1 MPTYTIHTISGRLTN
16 ADRAALSEAVVGAHS
31 EVTGA
36 PAVFAQVIFSEIPHG
51 HWYVGGG
58 NAPNEQ
64 VFLYGRIR
72 AGRTAEQKAKLLAAL
87 TEAVASNLEV
97 DPVRVW
103 VYLLDVP
110 AENLLEYGRPLPP
123 PGGEKEWV
131 ESLPP
136 DAFPK
141 PPVHGQ

>member
-16 ADRAALSEAVVGAHS
+16 SDRADLSKAVVAAHS
-31 EVTGA
+31 GATGA

-58 NAPNEQ
+58 NAPNDQ

-72 AGRTAEQKAKLLAAL
+72 AGRTTEQKAKLLAAL
-87 TEAVASNLEV
+87 TDAVAGKMKV

-110 AENLLEYGRPLPP
+110 AENLVEYGRPLPP
-123 PGGEKEWV
+123 PGGEQAWIDA
-131 ESLPP
+131 LPP
-136 DAFPK
+136 EALPK